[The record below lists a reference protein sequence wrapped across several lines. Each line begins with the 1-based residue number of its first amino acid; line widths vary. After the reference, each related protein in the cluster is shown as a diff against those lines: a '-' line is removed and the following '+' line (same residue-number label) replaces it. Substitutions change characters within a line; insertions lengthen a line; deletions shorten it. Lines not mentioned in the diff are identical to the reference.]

1 MKSGFITIAGKPNAG
16 KSTLMNALVGE
27 KVSIVSP
34 RPQTTRDKINGIM
47 NGDGYQAVFVDTPG
61 IHKPKNALSE
71 YMVEAIKK
79 SLDGVDIIIYVS
91 AFDKKVDEHDE
102 EFIDKYASLG
112 RPFILALNKCDEVG
126 KDAIVERINHFS
138 GKEGITA
145 IIPISAL
152 KGRGVDEL
160 KEEIVKLLPE
170 GAKFYDEE
178 LYTDKTVRF
187 MTAEIIR
194 EKAMR
199 NLSDEVPFGIG
210 INIVKFYTR
219 DDGIVE
225 INCDIICEK
234 SAHKPIIIGRGGD
247 MLKKIGSSARRDIEE
262 LVGGKVFLTLFVK
275 VREDWRDSP
284 SLLNELGYN
293 KKNLKD

>member
-79 SLDGVDIIIYVS
+79 GLDGVDIIIYVS

-126 KDAIVERINHFS
+126 KDAIVERINHFRC
-138 GKEGITA
+138 KEGITA